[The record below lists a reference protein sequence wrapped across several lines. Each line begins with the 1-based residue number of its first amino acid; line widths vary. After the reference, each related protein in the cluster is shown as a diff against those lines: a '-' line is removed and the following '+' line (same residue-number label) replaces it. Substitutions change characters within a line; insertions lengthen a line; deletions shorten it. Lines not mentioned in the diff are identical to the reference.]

1 MVLSPEDED
10 YESVELIAR
19 AGERAAQV
27 VRGLLDFARQTQ
39 YAFESANINV
49 SIRQALDLVSY
60 QLTADS
66 IRVITNMAPELPE
79 IKASLEHLQSV
90 WLNLLINA
98 RDALREGTGKREI
111 TIDTAYDEDK
121 EEILV
126 SVHDTGRGMNATEL
140 DHIFEPFYTTKAP
153 GEGTGLGL
161 ATCHRI
167 VEQHGGHIEVASLP
181 GEGTTF
187 IVHLP
192 LASSQSENDKDT

>member
-1 MVLSPEDED
+1 
-10 YESVELIAR
+10 
-19 AGERAAQV
+19 
-27 VRGLLDFARQTQ
+27 LLDFARQTQ
-39 YAFESANINV
+39 YAFETANINV

-66 IRVITNMAPELPE
+66 IRVNTNMTPELPE

-90 WLNLLINA
+90 WLNLIINA
-98 RDALREGTGKREI
+98 RDALREATGKRAI
-111 TIDTAYDEDK
+111 TIGTAFDEDN

-126 SVHDTGRGMNATEL
+126 SVHDTGRGMSETEL

-181 GEGTTF
+181 REGTTF

-192 LASSQSENDKDT
+192 LSNAQSKNVEDT